1 MPIDP
6 IVAEVRAAREAIA
19 RECNYD
25 IRLIS
30 QRARERQQASGRQV
44 VSFAPPSKDRES
56 LASIPSLN
64 GAHDDNVIDGGVAL
78 TKRLPADK

>member
-25 IRLIS
+25 IRLITS
-30 QRARERQQASGRQV
+30 RARERQQASGRQV
-44 VSFAPPSKDRES
+44 VSFASSSRDQES
-56 LASIPSLN
+56 IAALPTSCK
-64 GAHDDNVIDGGVAL
+64 DDNVIDAEFE
-78 TKRLPADK
+78 KK